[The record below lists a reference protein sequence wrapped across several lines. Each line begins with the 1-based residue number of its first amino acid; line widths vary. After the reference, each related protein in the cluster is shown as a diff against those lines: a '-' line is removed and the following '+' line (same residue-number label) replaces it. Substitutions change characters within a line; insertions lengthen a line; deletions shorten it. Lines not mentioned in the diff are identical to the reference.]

1 MEVSRRLSPA
11 EYFAFDAASPQK
23 HEFYNGHIVAMA
35 GAEPEHNRIK
45 GNVQG
50 LMWQRL
56 PEGCSSVTSDQRVQL
71 DDSYVYP
78 DLVITCG
85 PRRYDANRPRTLLNP
100 LMVIEIIS
108 PSTSTRDRRDKMGS
122 YLKLLSL
129 REYWIVETDVAH
141 VTQYAKHGDAWAVEL
156 LAGRAVSV
164 ESEHLSV
171 SLTLAEIYRG
181 LDAIADEIP
190 WKGDGPLQEDAD

>member
-1 MEVSRRLSPA
+1 MEASRRLSPA

-35 GAEPEHNRIK
+35 GAEPDHNDISANLMIRI
-45 GNVQG
+45 GSQ
-50 LMWQRL
+50 L
-56 PEGCSSVTSDQRVQL
+56 PEHCRIVSSDQRVQL

-85 PRRYDANRPRTLLNP
+85 ERRYDTNRPRTLLNP
-100 LMVIEIIS
+100 LAVIEIIS

-122 YLKLLSL
+122 YLRLPSL
-129 REYWIVETDVAH
+129 QEYWIVETDVAH
-141 VTQYAKHGDAWAVEL
+141 VTQYTKHGDTWIAKPL
-156 LAGRAVSV
+156 MGRAATVA
-164 ESEHLSV
+164 SEPLGV

-181 LDAIADEIP
+181 LDAILDEIP
-190 WKGDGPLQEDAD
+190 WKGDGPLEETA